1 METVV
6 HKFEAAGLGRAPFR
20 FVGIEEKRGPI
31 RYTDKATGLE
41 MEVGAPGQP
50 MGTCEYCGQGIAI
63 CCTVRSADGKTF
75 IVGSDCIAKVG
86 DAGLK
91 KLVDTKVRQRTKAM
105 EESRIENMRKLLA
118 QETVRDTLSRHPS
131 PSKFGTLLS
140 WAEWMMKNAGHTGR
154 MRVVRLISQMV
165 KPSLG

>member
-6 HKFEAAGLGRAPFR
+6 HKFEAAGLGKAPFR

-91 KLVDTKVRQRTKAM
+91 KLVDTKVRQRTKAT
-105 EESRIENMRKLLA
+105 EESRIENMRNLLA
-118 QETVRDTLSRHPS
+118 DDSLRAKMSALPS
-131 PSKFGTLLS
+131 PSKFGTMLT
-140 WAEWMMKNAGHTGR
+140 WADWMMKNAGHTGR
-154 MRVVRLISQMV
+154 MRVVRAVEKLI
-165 KPSLG
+165 